1 MKKQFPF
8 LLTALLVL
16 FAGCSGGDNEEI
28 TPPITETPKVE
39 ISSSNPVLVQQGGD
53 ATVTFTT
60 NVAWT
65 ASVSEGSRSVAWC
78 SVSPTSGQAGTVNLT
93 VTTTPNDTYDERNAT
108 VTITAGT
115 AKKTFSVTQKQKD
128 ALTVTSNKVELSN
141 EGGNF
146 SIEAQANVSV
156 SYEIEEA
163 AKSWISTSESRGL
176 TTTTLNFTAQA
187 NESTERRQGT
197 ITLKGGDGLTETV
210 TVYQAG
216 EEPSLVLTTEK
227 EMTVGSE
234 GGTLKIELQSNVEV
248 KMEALEADWLR
259 ESSSR
264 TMSSHTYYI
273 EVDANE
279 TYDERNASV
288 TFTAGELKQTVTI
301 TQKQKDALLVTSN
314 KVELTNEGGNFSI
327 EAQANVSV
335 SYEIEEAAKDWISAV
350 QSRSLTTTTLN
361 FTAQANESTER
372 RRGTITLKGGDG
384 LTESVTVFQA
394 GEEPSLVVSS
404 DDLVVKSEGETV
416 KIEVRSNVEY
426 TMQLPDVDWISED
439 ASRAVSAYT
448 HYLTVAPNDTYDS
461 RTAFVRFVSESAGLK
476 DSISISQLQQN
487 ALIVAKNEYEVKGE
501 GDTLTFKVQANV
513 EIEVA
518 TSADWITRIQPESR
532 ALTEHELTFA
542 IAANPDSENGREGT
556 ITIKSTDTGLEQV
569 ITVKQPAYVPELV
582 KIEYRPGWTWEEAHD
597 NLPLLYYAHVDRD
610 RYYSNGEVVTDHF
623 VDLGHPADV
632 IAGVTTRNDEY
643 PLSTPN
649 EGMFIQ
655 TGQLLTQDGEFI
667 DIADTIVYKLDDI
680 FENDS
685 IRIINLSIEVYGE
698 TTDISTLTVNQRN
711 TDRNKTPGDW
721 ESYVVSKLYLD
732 ESEEWANI
740 TDFDSANPHNGWY
753 FANLTYN
760 NVCIISVSDFDV
772 CSTSINVHQYD
783 QFLYI
788 DGQMVDFTDY
798 YPERIDNVTVEDVA
812 ATSTRGAGKKITHE
826 CKVKYL
832 GRNFYSAVITHIY
845 QRK

>member
-1 MKKQFPF
+1 MKRLP
-8 LLTALLVL
+8 
-16 FAGCSGGDNEEI
+16 
-28 TPPITETPKVE
+28 PPITETPKVE
-39 ISSSNPVLVQQGGD
+39 ISSSNPILVQQGGN

-60 NVAWT
+60 NAAWT

-335 SYEIEEAAKDWISAV
+335 SYEIEEAAKSWISTSE
-350 QSRSLTTTTLN
+350 SRSLTTTTLN

-372 RRGTITLKGGDG
+372 RQGTITLKGGDG
-384 LTESVTVFQA
+384 LTETVTVYQA

-426 TMQLPDVDWISED
+426 TMQLPDVSWISED
-439 ASRAVSAYT
+439 ASRAASAYT
-448 HYLTVAPNDTYDS
+448 HYLTVAPNDTYDARS
-461 RTAFVRFVSESAGLK
+461 AFVRFVSESAGLK

-532 ALTEHELTFA
+532 ALTEQELTFA
-542 IAANPDSENGREGT
+542 IAGNPDSENGREGT
-556 ITIKSTDTGLEQV
+556 IAIKGTDTGLEQV

-597 NLPLLYYAHVDRD
+597 NLSLLYYAHVDRD

-623 VDLGHPADV
+623 VDLGHDNTPYCLVRPAKTYTAEDYPETKTEV
-632 IAGVTTRNDEY
+632 YIRQYQDEFGDWY
-643 PLSTPN
+643 DYRDS
-649 EGMFIQ
+649 
-655 TGQLLTQDGEFI
+655 LTYSCSNLI
-667 DIADTIVYKLDDI
+667 
-680 FENDS
+680 ENDS
-685 IRIINLSIEVYGE
+685 IRIIYYDVEVNE
-698 TTDISTLTVNQRN
+698 TVDLSTL
-711 TDRNKTPGDW
+711 KTRGSVTPSGGEAGDW
-721 ESYVVSKLYLD
+721 ENYVVSKLYLD
-732 ESEEWANI
+732 ESEEWPNI
-740 TDFDSANPHNGWY
+740 TGYDKDNPHNGRY
-753 FANLTYN
+753 FQRVDLCNYCSIYLN
-760 NVCIISVSDFDV
+760 NKENNYYFQTQVGVD
-772 CSTSINVHQYD
+772 QYD

>member
-1 MKKQFPF
+1 MAVGIVKRLP
-8 LLTALLVL
+8 
-16 FAGCSGGDNEEI
+16 
-28 TPPITETPKVE
+28 PPITETPKVE
-39 ISSSNPVLVQQGGD
+39 ISSSNPVLVQQGGN

-60 NVAWT
+60 NAAWT
-65 ASVSEGSRSVAWC
+65 ASVSEGSRSVSWC

-93 VTTTPNDTYDERNAT
+93 VTTTPNDTYDERNAI

-128 ALTVTSNKVELSN
+128 ALTVTSNKVELKA

-146 SIEAQANVSV
+146 TIEAQANVSV
-156 SYEIEEA
+156 SYEIEET
-163 AKSWISTSESRGL
+163 AKDWISASESRGL
-176 TTTTLNFTAQA
+176 TTTTLNFTAKT

-264 TMSSHTYYI
+264 VLSSHTYYI

-301 TQKQKDALLVTSN
+301 TQKQKDALTVTSN
-314 KVELTNEGGNFSI
+314 KVELSNEGGNFSI

-335 SYEIEEAAKDWISAV
+335 SYEIEEAAKNWISTSE
-350 QSRSLTTTTLN
+350 SRGLTTTTLN
-361 FTAQANESTER
+361 FTAQANGSTER
-372 RRGTITLKGGDG
+372 RQGTITLKGGDG
-384 LTESVTVFQA
+384 LTETVTVYQA
-394 GEEPSLVVSS
+394 GVEPSLVVSS

-426 TMQLPDVDWISED
+426 TMQLPDVGWISED
-439 ASRAVSAYT
+439 ASRAASAYT

-532 ALTEHELTFA
+532 ALTEQELTFA
-542 IAANPDSENGREGT
+542 IDGNPDSENGREGT

-569 ITVKQPAYVPELV
+569 ITVKQAAYQEPELV

-623 VDLGHPADV
+623 VDLGHDTENFVAVEPRN
-632 IAGVTTRNDEY
+632 TTTQERYPETKTEVYKRQYVENDE
-643 PLSTPN
+643 LITVSDS
-649 EGMFIQ
+649 
-655 TGQLLTQDGEFI
+655 LTYSCDS
-667 DIADTIVYKLDDI
+667 I

-685 IRIINLSIEVYGE
+685 IRIIYYDVEVNE
-698 TTDISTLTVNQRN
+698 TVDLSTLKVKATTSSWGGVTAQ
-711 TDRNKTPGDW
+711 DW
-721 ESYVVSKLYLD
+721 ENYVVSKLYWN
-732 ESEEWANI
+732 ESEEYPNI
-740 TDFDSANPHNGWY
+740 TDFDSTNPHNGWY
-753 FANLTYN
+753 FANVGYVHMCKFLLN
-760 NVCIISVSDFDV
+760 NIDV
-772 CSTSINVHQYD
+772 EYLRTHVGVGQYD

-812 ATSTRGAGKKITHE
+812 ATSTCGAGKKITHE